1 MANKKRITMMKGRES
16 PQQQARLG
24 FWPRVQDWV
33 GDAGDAMGQAL
44 RDTRDYWADTGARE
58 QDLMRLAYTPV
69 QGRTP
74 VEWSND
80 ALVSLGTGIQAGIPE
95 AVVGGLTELPPF
107 SLMGERV
114 RNAPYRAMESLG
126 LNPAA
131 IRAER
136 EKLYSPA
143 QQRANA
149 ALREADGITGT
160 AHAVIDNPSAVVMQG
175 VESLPLAYGAA
186 RTMATKPLRALGGK
200 IGGWIR
206 PAEGATGKWA
216 DIRRA
221 VTSKPAV
228 GIGTD
233 LTASASQNLGQASF
247 ANPPEQRLTDGERW
261 SAIGAGA
268 VEAGV
273 VPAIKKGLGYYVPV
287 PKGDFET
294 SVISGN
300 VPAQVANA
308 GPKAI
313 GEGVANQMFSPEQ
326 QQAPAVQPTEEYA
339 DRERWDMRRWR

>member
-1 MANKKRITMMKGRES
+1 MANKKRITMMKGRDS

-24 FWPRVQDWV
+24 FWPRVQGWASA
-33 GDAGDAMGQAL
+33 AGETVGQAL

-58 QDLMRLAYTPV
+58 HDLMRLAYTPV

-114 RNAPYRAMESLG
+114 RNAPYRVMENIG

-131 IRAER
+131 IRAKR
-136 EKLYSPA
+136 EELYSPA

-149 ALREADGITGT
+149 ALREAEGITGT

-233 LTASASQNLGQASF
+233 LTASSAQNLGQASF
-247 ANPPEQRLTDGERW
+247 ANPPDQRLTDMERW

-326 QQAPAVQPTEEYA
+326 QQAPAVQPAEEYA